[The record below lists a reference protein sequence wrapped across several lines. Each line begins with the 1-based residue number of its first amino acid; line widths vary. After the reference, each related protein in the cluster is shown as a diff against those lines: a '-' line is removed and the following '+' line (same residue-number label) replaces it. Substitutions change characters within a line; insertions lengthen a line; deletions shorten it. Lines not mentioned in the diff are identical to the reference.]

1 MNLELI
7 ERRLARMES
16 RIVQIM
22 NHLGIDPYERMY
34 DKFQEPNKNVRQP
47 LQPEKKGDNI
57 HT

>member
-22 NHLGIDPYERMY
+22 MRLDIDPYERMY
-34 DKFQEPNKNVRQP
+34 DKFEDRHKKEERH

>member
-1 MNLELI
+1 MNLEQI

-22 NHLGIDPYERMY
+22 KHLDIDPYERMY
-34 DKFQEPNKNVRQP
+34 DKFEDRYKKEERP
-47 LQPEKKGDNI
+47 LQIKKKGDNI

>member
-1 MNLELI
+1 MNNVEL

-22 NHLGIDPYERMY
+22 LHLGIDPYKKMY
-34 DKFQEPNKNVRQP
+34 DKFDKPDEP
-47 LQPEKKGDNI
+47 LQPKKKGDNI

>member
-1 MNLELI
+1 MNLEQI

-22 NHLGIDPYERMY
+22 QHLGIDPYERMY
-34 DKFQEPNKNVRQP
+34 DRFQGSDKNTIQD
-47 LQPEKKGDNI
+47 LQPKKKGDNI